1 MLLNK
6 IDIEES
12 RISIVYIS
20 YRIVSLYLHLNTMLF
35 RCNNG
40 KLIEIN
46 KIDFINDE
54 EYYKFIASCY
64 GYHFNSKQHNTI
76 DTILTLSKKGMNN
89 KSYQYEDT
97 YRKDITQNHNIS
109 HI

>member
-1 MLLNK
+1 
-6 IDIEES
+6 
-12 RISIVYIS
+12 
-20 YRIVSLYLHLNTMLF
+20 MLF

-40 KLIEIN
+40 NLIEIN

-54 EYYKFIASCY
+54 DYYKSISNCY
-64 GYHFNSKQHNTI
+64 GYNFNTKQHNTI
-76 DTILTLSKKGMNN
+76 ETILSLSKKRMNN

-97 YRKDITQNHNIS
+97 YREDIAQNHNIS